1 MLFSLVDENDVMAWL
16 VASGAGLLC
25 YLCSRLGLRWLI
37 EKLGRID
44 VATSKNWQGIL
55 TPALSATHPLTLIY
69 LSLYAASANLV
80 LKPRLEFLLE
90 RGFVVIIVIQIG
102 LWGNRSLW
110 WWMEQRSNKL
120 AAHGDNASLS
130 SLNIFKVT
138 AQIVL
143 WATILLLLLDNLG
156 FNISALVTS
165 LGIGGVAIALAIQ
178 NILGDLFASL
188 SIAMDK
194 PFVVG
199 DSIAVDAYSGTVIRI
214 GLKTTRVQSDSGEE
228 LIFSNGDLL
237 RSRVH
242 NFKRMSERRIVFTFG
257 VTYETQ
263 SSQIE
268 KINAIVKQAIDSQA
282 KTRFGRVH
290 FKQFGDSSLEFE
302 AVYFM
307 LDQDYLCYMDAQQAI
322 NIAML
327 SGFSAEGIDFA
338 FPTQTINIA
347 SLPSEDKAV

>member
-16 VASGAGLLC
+16 LASGTGLLC
-25 YLCSRLGLRWLI
+25 YLCSRLGLRWLNGR
-37 EKLGRID
+37 LGRID
-44 VATSKNWQGIL
+44 METSKDWKGVL
-55 TPALSATHPLTLIY
+55 TSALSATNPLTLIY

-80 LKPRLEFLLE
+80 LKPRLESLLE
-90 RGFVVIIVIQIG
+90 RGFVVILVIQIG
-102 LWGNRSLW
+102 WWGNRALW

-120 AAHGDNASLS
+120 AAQGDNTSLS
-130 SLNIFKVT
+130 SLNVFKVT
-138 AQIVL
+138 GQIVL

-199 DSIAVDAYSGTVIRI
+199 DSIQVDTYSGTVIRI
-214 GLKTTRVQSDSGEE
+214 GLKTTRVQSDNGEE

-237 RSRVH
+237 RSRVR
-242 NFKRMSERRIVFTFG
+242 NFQRMAERRVTLKFG
-257 VTYETQ
+257 VTYGTQ
-263 SSQIE
+263 PDQIP
-268 KINAIVKQAIDSQA
+268 KINAIVKQAIESQD

-290 FKQFGDSSLEFE
+290 FTQFGDSRLEFE

-307 LDQDYLCYMDAQQAI
+307 RDQNYLCYMEAQQAI
-322 NIAML
+322 NIAIL
-327 SGFSAEGIDFA
+327 SGFSAEGVDFA
-338 FPTQTINIA
+338 VPAQTINIA
-347 SLPSEDKAV
+347 SLPRENKTV